1 MAVLKTQDAERSL
14 FLRVKA
20 DFLEVTTK
28 GDVMLFKNASWK
40 HPRDAIECLEFNM
53 AASVF
58 QDRMLTEPMG
68 SMAVQT
74 DVEMA
79 KEERGRMMST

>member
-1 MAVLKTQDAERSL
+1 
-14 FLRVKA
+14 
-20 DFLEVTTK
+20 
-28 GDVMLFKNASWK
+28 
-40 HPRDAIECLEFNM
+40 M